1 MFRTRAHRRVAAP
14 LSLIAALVAA
24 ATATALTAGPAAPA
38 AAAQAT
44 AVPAQAAARSPL
56 WVWGL
61 GPTGVTED
69 AAAPVP
75 VHGLG
80 PAPVKQVVRNP
91 VGAALVLLTDGTVW
105 AAGPPPLGNG
115 QTAYSPTFVQVA
127 ALSGVS
133 QIAFGTLDAGET
145 GDNTYYALRDDG
157 TVWAWG
163 YGADGELGDGS
174 TADTTKPA
182 PVTGLAGATSIAVGM
197 GSAYAV
203 TGTGQVW
210 AWGAGTNGQLGNGAL
225 ANSDVPVQVSLA
237 DKATQ
242 LVSQCQTAYA
252 LTGGH
257 RIFAWGANA
266 HGQLGDGSV
275 TNAATPVLV
284 SGIHDASTVVAG
296 CVDAYAIIGGT
307 GTVMAWG
314 AGAQGEMG
322 DGHTATRPYPV
333 AVTGLTGIKSVS
345 TSYTSAYAVDAT
357 GQAWAWGYGRQGNLG
372 DGQDANS
379 SVPVKVIN
387 ITAPVTAVVPDQVP
401 LAGNGIVSG
410 RVGVVVARGS
420 DGSLWSW
427 GNVGFGAL
435 GGGGSGANP
444 GRIPRIPAVTGP
456 FGTWFGAVS

>member
-1 MFRTRAHRRVAAP
+1 MFRMYAHRRVTGA
-14 LSLIAALVAA
+14 LSLVAA
-24 ATATALTAGPAAPA
+24 LASAALMAA
-38 AAAQAT
+38 
-44 AVPAQAAARSPL
+44 PAQAATRSPL
-56 WVWGL
+56 WVWGP

-91 VGAALVLLTDGTVW
+91 IGAALVLLTDGTVW

-115 QTAYSPTFVQVA
+115 QTGYSATFVQVT
-127 ALSGVS
+127 ALSGIDE
-133 QIAFGTLDAGET
+133 IAFSTLDAGET
-145 GDNTYYALRDDG
+145 GDNTYYALRADG

-163 YGADGELGDGS
+163 YGADGELGDGN
-174 TADTTKPA
+174 TADTTKPV
-182 PVTGLAGATSIAVGM
+182 PVTGLTGVTSIAAGM
-197 GSAYAV
+197 GAGYAV
-203 TGTGQVW
+203 TGTGRVW
-210 AWGAGTNGQLGNGAL
+210 AWGTGTDGQLGNGASV
-225 ANSDVPVQVSLA
+225 NSDVPVPVSLA
-237 DKATQ
+237 DRATQ

-257 RIFAWGANA
+257 RIFAWGANG

-275 TNAATPVLV
+275 ANAATPVLV
-284 SGIHDASTVVAG
+284 RGVHDASTVVAG

-322 DGHTATRPYPV
+322 DGHTATRLYPV

-372 DGQDANS
+372 DGQNANS

-387 ITAPVTAVVPDQVP
+387 ITEPVTAVVPGQFP
-401 LAGNGIVSG
+401 LPGNGFVSG

-427 GNVGFGAL
+427 GRVGFGAL
-435 GGGGSGANP
+435 GSGGSGADP
-444 GRIPRIPAVTGP
+444 GRIPRIPPVTGP
-456 FGTWFGAVS
+456 FGTWFGTVS

>member
-1 MFRTRAHRRVAAP
+1 MGRRYAHRRVTGA
-14 LSLIAALVAA
+14 LSLVAA
-24 ATATALTAGPAAPA
+24 LA
-38 AAAQAT
+38 AAAVIA
-44 AVPAQAAARSPL
+44 APAQAAARSHL
-56 WVWGL
+56 WVWGP

-80 PAPVKQVVRNP
+80 PAPVKQAVKDP

-105 AAGPPPLGNG
+105 AAGPAPLGNG
-115 QTAYSPTFVQVA
+115 QTGYSPTFVQVT
-127 ALSGVS
+127 ALSGVN

-174 TADTTKPA
+174 TADTTHPVQ
-182 PVTGLAGATSIAVGM
+182 VTGLTGVTSIAVGA
-197 GSAYAV
+197 GTAYAV

-210 AWGAGTNGQLGNGAL
+210 AWGSGTDGQLGNGASV
-225 ANSDVPVQVSLA
+225 NSDVPVRVSLA
-237 DKATQ
+237 DRATQ
-242 LVSQCQTAYA
+242 LVSHCQTVYA

-257 RIFAWGANA
+257 RIFAWGANT

-322 DGHTATRPYPV
+322 DGHTATRRYPV
-333 AVTGLTGIKSVS
+333 TVTGLTGIKSVS

-372 DGQDANS
+372 DGQHANS

-387 ITAPVTAVVPDQVP
+387 ITAPVTAVVPDQFP
-401 LAGNGIVSG
+401 LPGNGFVSG

-435 GGGGSGANP
+435 GGGGSGADP
-444 GRIPRIPAVTGP
+444 GRIPRIPPVTSS